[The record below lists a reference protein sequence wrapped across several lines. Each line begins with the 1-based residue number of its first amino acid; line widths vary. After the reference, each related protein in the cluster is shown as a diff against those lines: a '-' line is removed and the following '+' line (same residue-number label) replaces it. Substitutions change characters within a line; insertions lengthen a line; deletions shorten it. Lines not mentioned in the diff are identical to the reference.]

1 MEEEEYSSYP
11 PVFRH
16 IGGHSSAAHGGGG
29 AILPSVDLPVVD
41 FQDLRPAALG
51 EICREWGIFRLVNH
65 GIPPSLSR
73 RLHDEAKR
81 LISLPFELKQ
91 TRFAGDP
98 VTYFFGTPAASLP
111 LRGVNWVEG
120 LNIPL
125 GGELPPTSAAGAD
138 SSYFRGLAEEFGAQS
153 SAVARELFETLAED
167 LGLAGERRASS
178 FSGAGKLLR
187 LHRYP
192 FSPLAGGHLGMD
204 AHTDSSL
211 LTLVSDGDVGG
222 LQILHGGAWLAVD
235 PLPGSLLVNLGDMM
249 QAISDDQ
256 FKSVK
261 HRVQASNGEERI
273 SICFFAFPPED
284 RPIRSS
290 RYREF
295 TYRDFKAKVQE
306 DIQAVGFKVGLDRF
320 RI

>member
-98 VTYFFGTPAASLP
+98 VTYFFGTPAAASP
-111 LRGVNWVEG
+111 S
-120 LNIPL
+120 
-125 GGELPPTSAAGAD
+125 GESTG
-138 SSYFRGLAEEFGAQS
+138 GLAEEFGAQS